1 MVGKSLKVGSK
12 GTASAKV
19 LRQKPAYS
27 EEARAAG
34 ASKGE
39 RVGDE
44 GTEGTKGARWCE
56 ALWANRAS
64 YVVFFYCLLFI
75 CSFEYVIYVN

>member
-27 EEARAAG
+27 EEACAAG

-39 RVGDE
+39 RVGDK

-75 CSFEYVIYVN
+75 RSFHM

>member
-12 GTASAKV
+12 GTASARA

-34 ASKGE
+34 ASKAE

-44 GTEGTKGARWCE
+44 GTEGTKGPDGVRLCGPTE
-56 ALWANRAS
+56 LHTL
-64 YVVFFYCLLFI
+64 YFFYCLLFI